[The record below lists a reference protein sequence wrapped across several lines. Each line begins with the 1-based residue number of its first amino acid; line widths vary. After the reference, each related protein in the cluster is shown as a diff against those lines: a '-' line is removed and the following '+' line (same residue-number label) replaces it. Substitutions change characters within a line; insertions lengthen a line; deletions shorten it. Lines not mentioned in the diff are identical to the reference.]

1 MESKFSM
8 ISWKPRNPM
17 VLTNCLLL
25 TKKGKL
31 KPFTKPSP
39 TIIKL
44 LTFLTGNSNNK
55 SESLQ
60 NKLSSTKILSPQ
72 NLLNLSVIL
81 ELVWKT
87 LIKLSINYLLID
99 ATWTFDLLNFGKPN
113 LVSFLFVSVNK
124 KMSLLFTS
132 KWTTLK

>member
-1 MESKFSM
+1 MGSKFSM
-8 ISWKPRNPM
+8 ISWNPKNPM
-17 VLTNCLLL
+17 VPTNCLLL

-44 LTFLTGNSNNK
+44 LTFPTGNSNNK
-55 SESLQ
+55 SGNLQ
-60 NKLSSTKILSPQ
+60 NKHSSTKILSPQ
-72 NLLNLSVIL
+72 ELLNLSVIL
-81 ELVWKT
+81 ELAWKT
-87 LIKLSINYLLID
+87 LTKFSINYLLID

-124 KMSLLFTS
+124 KISLLFTS
-132 KWTTLK
+132 KWTTSK